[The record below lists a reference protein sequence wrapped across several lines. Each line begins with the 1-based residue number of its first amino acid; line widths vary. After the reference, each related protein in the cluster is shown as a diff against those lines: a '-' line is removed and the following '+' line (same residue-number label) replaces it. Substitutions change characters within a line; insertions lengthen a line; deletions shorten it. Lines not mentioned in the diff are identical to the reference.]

1 MGSNET
7 VKVGNQYV
15 RARQYPWGVVQGER
29 KSSVPPY
36 TDVVCACG
44 ENALEF
50 FLSLSVENEN
60 HCDFKKLR
68 DSLIEKN
75 MLDLI
80 ETTHS
85 KHYENFRR
93 NRLTDL
99 GLTDNIDGKQISIS
113 DTLTMKRNELREEL
127 EKREQQLKESFI
139 QKVKGKEIELKDAEK
154 QVRDRWNI
162 LFDLH
167 ENCF

>member
-1 MGSNET
+1 M
-7 VKVGNQYV
+7 
-15 RARQYPWGVVQGER
+15 
-29 KSSVPPY
+29 
-36 TDVVCACG
+36 
-44 ENALEF
+44 
-50 FLSLSVENEN
+50 ENEN

-85 KHYENFRR
+85 KHYELFRR

-113 DTLTMKRNELREEL
+113 DTLDMKRHELREEL
-127 EKREQQLKESFI
+127 EKREQQLKETFI
-139 QKVKGKEIELKDAEK
+139 QKVKDKETELKEVEK
-154 QVRDRWNI
+154 QVKTKQNHFHSNI
-162 LFDLH
+162 
-167 ENCF
+167 